1 MFKGVDKDKNN
12 IQLQKLNMDEVKGNG
27 GGTGITNSD
36 EGDTDEVFYSDET
49 ATKGIGDDKEEI
61 APLRKTRKD
70 YMRNTACRPLRY
82 FLVSNN
88 FIVIVSPS
96 CAVTPHSYAL
106 ENINIYKC
114 CSCTL

>member
-1 MFKGVDKDKNN
+1 MFIGVDKDKNN
-12 IQLQKLNMDEVKGNG
+12 IQLQKLNMDEVKGDG

-49 ATKGIGDDKEEI
+49 ATNGDDKEEI
-61 APLRKTRKD
+61 APLRKTGKD

-96 CAVTPHSYAL
+96 CAVTPHSYGL
-106 ENINIYKC
+106 DSINIDKC